1 MSKLPDCAAVKIW
14 RDHFK
19 LNLNQ
24 SRKQDIEVTVRDLDL
39 WAYVVSNWGY
49 FKKGKWIKFNPLA
62 VGHQLSEYE
71 RLERQG
77 KTDVYTIVQEV
88 AYERYRKERDTS
100 VSVWRD

>member
-1 MSKLPDCAAVKIW
+1 MPDSAAVTIW
-14 RDHFK
+14 RDQMRY
-19 LNLNQ
+19 NL
-24 SRKQDIEVTVRDLDL
+24 SKGRKADIDATVTDLEL
-39 WAYVVSNWGY
+39 WKFVLANWGY
-49 FKKGKWIKFNPLA
+49 FKKGKWVKFNPLA

-77 KTDVYTIVQEV
+77 KTDVYTVVQEV